1 MARRMSRRVR
11 LFVAAATLP
20 LVAFALSPLV
30 SSGQNVG
37 SKIQRK
43 QDQIRWH
50 KGRERVLSSDI
61 SGFTSKINELQGQIT
76 TLQTK
81 QVRLQASLDAKRAEL
96 IKIQADLPRERLRL
110 ARLRARLAQAPTALA
125 QR

>member
-20 LVAFALSPLV
+20 LIVFALSPLV
-30 SSGQNVG
+30 SSGQNLG

-43 QDQIRWH
+43 QDQINWH

-61 SGFTSKINELQGQIT
+61 SNFTHKIDALQGDIT
-76 TLQTK
+76 VLEPK
-81 QVRLQASLDAKRAEL
+81 QVRLQTNLDPRRPEL
-96 IKIQADLPRERLRL
+96 VKIQPNLRPELLRL
-110 ARLRARLAQAPTALA
+110 ARL
-125 QR
+125 